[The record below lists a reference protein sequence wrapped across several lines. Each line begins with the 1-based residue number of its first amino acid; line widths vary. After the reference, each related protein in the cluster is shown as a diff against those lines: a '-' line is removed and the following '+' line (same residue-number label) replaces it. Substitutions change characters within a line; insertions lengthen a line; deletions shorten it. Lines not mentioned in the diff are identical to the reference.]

1 MRIVASIREKRPG
14 YWAIRVFVGYDDI
27 GRPVQVSKS
36 VKGGRRD
43 AERLAAQLAGR
54 PQARSGSLT
63 VGGLLDDYLDFKGPT
78 WSVNTRRDY
87 DARAERIKAD
97 PIGAKMIGRIT
108 VAEVDRW
115 HQRLR
120 RDGVGDAQIRN
131 LHTLLRAAFG
141 QTVRWELLQTNPVA
155 VARPQR
161 AKNMPRG
168 VLSVDE
174 VATALA
180 TAATVGPAVHLALR
194 LAAVAGARRAELAAL
209 RWDSVLDDRVV
220 IDHNITIDRTQ
231 PVGSP
236 ECLVVSPTKTGDRRV
251 VALDAATL
259 NLVDRL
265 RAESGSPWMF
275 GDDELPPSPDKLSW
289 WWRRVRTDAG
299 LDPKWHLHDLRHWSA
314 TNAMAGTTSAPSL
327 LDSATPT
334 PPPRCAPTPTP
345 SRVSTGP
352 SPKPWPACSTERR
365 TDELGT
371 DRRAR
376 PRR

>member
-1 MRIVASIREKRPG
+1 MASIREKRPG
-14 YWAIRVFVGYDDI
+14 YWEVRIFVGYDDA
-27 GRPVQVSKS
+27 GKPVQVSKS

-78 WSVNTRRDY
+78 WSLTTRRDY
-87 DARAERIKAD
+87 EARAERIKAD
-97 PIGAKMIGRIT
+97 PIGAEMIARIT

-141 QTVRWELLQTNPVA
+141 QALRWELLPTNPVA

-161 AKNMPRG
+161 AKKAPRG
-168 VLSVDE
+168 VMSVPEVGAALAAAASVDSS
-174 VATALA
+174 
-180 TAATVGPAVHLALR
+180 VHLALR

-209 RWDSVLDDRVV
+209 RWDSVADGRVV

-231 PVGSP
+231 PVGAP
-236 ECLVVSPTKTGDRRV
+236 NRLVVSPTKIGDRRV

-259 NLVDRL
+259 ALIDEV
-265 RAESGSPWMF
+265 RAESESPWMF
-275 GDDELPPSPDKLSW
+275 GDDDHPPSPDKIGW
-289 WWRRVRTDAG
+289 WWKRVRTDAG
-299 LDPKWHLHDLRHWSA
+299 LDPKWRLHDLRHWSA
-314 TNAMAGTTSAPSL
+314 THAIAGGHDVRSVAARLGHADPTTTMRTYSHAL
-327 LDSATPT
+327 EGLDGAIAETLAGVLDGKAH
-334 PPPRCAPTPTP
+334 R
-345 SRVSTGP
+345 
-352 SPKPWPACSTERR
+352 
-365 TDELGT
+365 
-371 DRRAR
+371 
-376 PRR
+376 